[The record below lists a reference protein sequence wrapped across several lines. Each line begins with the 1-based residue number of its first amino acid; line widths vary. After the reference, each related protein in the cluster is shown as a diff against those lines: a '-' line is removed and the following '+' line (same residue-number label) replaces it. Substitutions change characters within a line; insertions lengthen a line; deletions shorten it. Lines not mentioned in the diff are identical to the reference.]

1 MHLVLTSHAVA
12 AYLDAALN
20 HMHTAVFLVDAELHL
35 LHANAAGISLLEH
48 DTVLR
53 LHGDK
58 LLQNVACGDKS
69 LARMVRVVLE
79 MEPDPDSLQA
89 LSLPRNSHQP
99 LLLTVAP
106 FLPPERL
113 PALPP
118 CAIVMASDP
127 ETYRV
132 SREVLIQLFDLTPAE
147 AGVAQELAHG
157 AALEDIAAALD
168 VSLHT
173 VKTHLQKLFRK
184 TGTRRQGELVAM
196 LHGSPASSQTHS
208 FE

>member
-1 MHLVLTSHAVA
+1 MHLALTSHAVA

-89 LSLPRNSHQP
+89 LSLPRNSHHNRYLRAGMRPPPRGDRHGSHGEPQDHQRQDP
-99 LLLTVAP
+99 GHPRPPDAAGSAP
-106 FLPPERL
+106 
-113 PALPP
+113 
-118 CAIVMASDP
+118 
-127 ETYRV
+127 
-132 SREVLIQLFDLTPAE
+132 REP
-147 AGVAQELAHG
+147 QEAHG
-157 AALEDIAAALD
+157 AAPPGITQD
-168 VSLHT
+168 
-173 VKTHLQKLFRK
+173 
-184 TGTRRQGELVAM
+184 
-196 LHGSPASSQTHS
+196 GSSESGKG
-208 FE
+208 